1 MSAGPQPLPGRIS
14 FHDRLATAL
23 VWTPASYALL
33 SSFSVIILL
42 VMIVWWPLVKD
53 YLATADPRYS
63 LWQQMDWLLMGIF
76 AMISLLIMSGADLKT
91 DAWIIAVGMA
101 GGLAIESWGT
111 QTHLWNY
118 YTSERPPLWIIP
130 AWPVASLAI
139 GRLTRFLSIGADYAG
154 QSLRVVHLP
163 GLWARLANYRTLYWL
178 IFPAFY
184 LLMLVFVW
192 PTLDKPA
199 TWLSLM
205 ASALLIITP
214 SDRRMAVLIFTAGS
228 ALGYFL
234 ELWGTTRACWTYYTF
249 QTPPVFAV
257 FAHGLASVAFWRA
270 GTLVKQVLTVLS
282 RSLLNLRTAP
292 TLSKKQ

>member
-1 MSAGPQPLPGRIS
+1 MPADPQPVPGRIS
-14 FHDRLATAL
+14 FRERLATSLA
-23 VWTPASYALL
+23 WTPASYALL

-63 LWQQMDWLLMGIF
+63 IWQQMDWLLVGIF
-76 AMISLLIMSGADLKT
+76 AVMSLLIMSGANLKT
-91 DAWIIAVGMA
+91 DAWIMAVGMA

-118 YTSERPPLWIIP
+118 YTFERPPLWIIP
-130 AWPVASLAI
+130 AWPVANLAI
-139 GRLTRFLSIGADYAG
+139 DRLTRFLSIAADYAG
-154 QSLRVVHLP
+154 QSLRAVHLP

-178 IFPAFY
+178 FFPAFY
-184 LLMLVFVW
+184 VLMLVFVW

-199 TWLSLM
+199 TWLSLV
-205 ASALLIITP
+205 ASALLIIAPT
-214 SDRRMAVLIFTAGS
+214 DRRMAVLIFTAGS
-228 ALGYFL
+228 SLGYFL

-270 GTLVKQVLTVLS
+270 GMLVKQLIIAIFDK
-282 RSLLNLRTAP
+282 RPKSLVIFRNVM
-292 TLSKKQ
+292 